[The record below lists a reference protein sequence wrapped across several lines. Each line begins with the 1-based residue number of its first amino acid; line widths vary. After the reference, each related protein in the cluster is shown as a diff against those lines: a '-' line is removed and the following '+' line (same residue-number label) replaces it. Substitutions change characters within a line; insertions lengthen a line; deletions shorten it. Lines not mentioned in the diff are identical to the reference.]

1 MGLATNIKVGK
12 MFIIEDMKPK
22 TKCRNIKYK
31 FIVDI
36 FYTLKQSIERN

>member
-12 MFIIEDMKPK
+12 TFILKDMKTK

-31 FIVDI
+31 IRQDP
-36 FYTLKQSIERN
+36 